1 MTNLVNLYRGGRI
14 SMLSEELLIDRY
26 RYEWVILK
34 YIENYKN
41 HYCTVSELSKILA
54 ISSYKVETYIDE
66 LNTYLSL
73 ISKDT
78 AICIKKSGE
87 ITCANLDYVTVKK
100 IRIKFM
106 KICELFNI
114 LDNFFINEIPMKKQV
129 ALLHSSQTASY
140 VKFRHLKSLLNEENI
155 LIKKSR
161 IIGNELSVRSIFF
174 STYYELF
181 NGIENP
187 FPKEIR
193 QMTDKIIK
201 QFSSQYIVT
210 IPKTKEIKL
219 AIFISIWF
227 IRIKNKHFIQE
238 NYVDYVKNDFTKWL
252 KKAINSDSS
261 IDDEQLENEIGYF
274 LMFCHFEIDNE
285 QFVTKFR
292 TFDLYQEAVKLTQKF
307 ISMFF
312 DTFSY
317 EIKDDF
323 IEKELTNIHIKWLV
337 YRFKNQSFIIKGK
350 FNYFQETNP
359 AIDKF
364 IQDFFREIEK
374 TTFFQSD
381 SEKNKLYY
389 DYLFLLVTQLPMEK
403 IETPLNIC
411 IDFSHGNNYN
421 SYIKMML
428 QSLQSMNL
436 IFEAKISN
444 NTKLFLS
451 DCAMDKLNCEQLIWK
466 KPPTSN
472 DWKELGE
479 LLVKLKEV
487 AFER

>member
-1 MTNLVNLYRGGRI
+1 
-14 SMLSEELLIDRY
+14 MLSEELLIDRY

-238 NYVDYVKNDFTKWL
+238 NYVDYAKNDFTKWL

-323 IEKELTNIHIKWLV
+323 IEKELTNIHIKWLMT
-337 YRFKNQSFIIKGK
+337 RSI
-350 FNYFQETNP
+350 
-359 AIDKF
+359 
-364 IQDFFREIEK
+364 
-374 TTFFQSD
+374 
-381 SEKNKLYY
+381 
-389 DYLFLLVTQLPMEK
+389 M
-403 IETPLNIC
+403 
-411 IDFSHGNNYN
+411 
-421 SYIKMML
+421 
-428 QSLQSMNL
+428 
-436 IFEAKISN
+436 
-444 NTKLFLS
+444 
-451 DCAMDKLNCEQLIWK
+451 
-466 KPPTSN
+466 
-472 DWKELGE
+472 
-479 LLVKLKEV
+479 
-487 AFER
+487 

>member
-1 MTNLVNLYRGGRI
+1 
-14 SMLSEELLIDRY
+14 MLSEELLIERY

-54 ISSYKVETYIDE
+54 ISVYKVETYIDE
-66 LNTYLSL
+66 LNTHLYL

-78 AICIKKSGE
+78 EICIKKSGE
-87 ITCANLDYVTVKK
+87 ISCANLDYVTVKK
-100 IRIKFM
+100 IRIKFIR
-106 KICELFNI
+106 ICELFNI
-114 LDNFFINEIPMKKQV
+114 LDNFFISEIPMKKQV
-129 ALLHSSQTASY
+129 GLLHSSQTASY

-155 LIKKSR
+155 LIKKNR
-161 IIGNELSVRSIFF
+161 IIGEELNVRSIFF

-193 QMTDKIIK
+193 QLTDKIIK
-201 QFSSQYIVT
+201 QFSSQYLLI

-219 AIFISIWF
+219 TMFISIWF
-227 IRIKNKHFIQE
+227 IRLKNKHFIQE
-238 NYVDYVKNDFTKWL
+238 TYVDYGKNDFTKWL
-252 KKAINSDSS
+252 KKTLTMDFSISDKQ
-261 IDDEQLENEIGYF
+261 IEKEIGYF

-285 QFVTKFR
+285 KFIKKFL
-292 TFDLYQEAVKLTQKF
+292 TFDMHEEADKLTQKF

-312 DTFSY
+312 DTFQY
-317 EIKDDF
+317 VIKDDF
-323 IEKELTNIHIKWLV
+323 IENELTNIHIKWLV
-337 YRFKNQSFIIKGK
+337 YRFKNQSFIVRGK

-364 IQDFFREIEK
+364 IRKFFLEIEK
-374 TTFFQSD
+374 SVFFQSE

-389 DYLFLLVTQLPMEK
+389 DYLFLLVTRLPMEE
-403 IETPLNIC
+403 IEAPLNVC

-421 SYIKMML
+421 DYIKMML

-479 LLVKLKEV
+479 LLVQLKEGT
-487 AFER
+487 FER